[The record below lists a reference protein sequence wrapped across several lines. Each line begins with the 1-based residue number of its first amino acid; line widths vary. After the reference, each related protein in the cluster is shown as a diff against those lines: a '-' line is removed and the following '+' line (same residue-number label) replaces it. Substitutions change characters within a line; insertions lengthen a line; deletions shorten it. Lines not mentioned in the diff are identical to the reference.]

1 MSSAVKAAT
10 PPPEQTVAADNFAVV
25 AEDVTLVAYLTGAF
39 ALCIYDAVQES
50 GALVH
55 LRIVP
60 PGRANDPNLTDT
72 TLATDLLLLDRC
84 VNDLREIEPR
94 AQYWQAKLVAHVPD
108 TTVAK
113 DRFQAMHGFLEAF
126 LRDAKVK
133 LISVDQHAGNAMVV
147 RFRPSMGNLRAEVLA
162 PPSV

>member
-1 MSSAVKAAT
+1 MPDPAKSDS

-25 AEDVTLVAYLTGAF
+25 KDDITLVAYLTGAF

-50 GALVH
+50 GALAH

-60 PGRANDPNLTDT
+60 PGRTNDPNLTDT
-72 TLATDLLLLDRC
+72 TLSTDLLLLDRC

-108 TTVAK
+108 SSVAR
-113 DRFQAMHGFLEAF
+113 DRFAAMHGFLEAF

-133 LISVDQHAGNAMVV
+133 LISVDQHTGSAMVV
-147 RFRPSMGNLRAEVLA
+147 RFRPAMGNLRVDALA
-162 PPSV
+162 PRGL